1 MHYLLVDCP
10 FFLMEFQNVFK
21 ILPDLFSEHL
31 YENLLVSNLAHF
43 LYFFPT
49 LDIFRHQ
56 EAYYS
61 GREIVQYC

>member
-1 MHYLLVDCP
+1 
-10 FFLMEFQNVFK
+10 MEFQNVFK

-61 GREIVQYC
+61 GREIAQYC